1 MYKLAAG
8 CTLALA
14 LLVSGC
20 ATYPEV
26 VRVSDES
33 MLVTYT
39 AATQGK
45 VQQGTARWSGVIAK
59 VQNNASNTRLEIVYF
74 PDSAGGRPQV
84 SDQTP
89 GRFVAYVK
97 GFVDP
102 LVYAAGKQITVLGA
116 LAPAEAGKV
125 EQFEYVFPVIQDA
138 AVYLWPKRQERV
150 EVETFPMWDPF
161 WGMRSGIHIRTTIPV
176 NQGQTPTPSPQGSGN
191 EERTHDDRR

>member
-1 MYKLAAG
+1 MYKMAAG

-14 LLVSGC
+14 IVLAGC
-20 ATYPEV
+20 ATYPDV

-33 MLVTYT
+33 MLVSY
-39 AATQGK
+39 AAVTQGK

-74 PDSAGGRPQV
+74 PASAGGRPQV

-102 LVYAAGKQITVLGA
+102 LVYAQGKQITVLGA
-116 LAPAEAGKV
+116 LAAPEAGKV
-125 EQFEYVFPVIQDA
+125 EQYQYLFPVIQDA
-138 AVYLWPKRQERV
+138 AVYLWPKKQERV
-150 EVETFPMWDPF
+150 EVDTFPMWDPF
-161 WGMRSGIHIRTTIPV
+161 WGMRGGIRVRTTIPV
-176 NQGQTPTPSPQGSGN
+176 NQGQDPAPQGPTQGQELSH
-191 EERTHDDRR
+191 EDRR